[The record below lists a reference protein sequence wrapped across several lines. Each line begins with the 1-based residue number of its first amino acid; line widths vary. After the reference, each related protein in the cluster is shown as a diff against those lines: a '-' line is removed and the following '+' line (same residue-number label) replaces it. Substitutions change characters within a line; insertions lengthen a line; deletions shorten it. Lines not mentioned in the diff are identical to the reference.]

1 MRDSYWQE
9 DLASPFSISPRDIS
23 LMIIGL
29 TGGMGC
35 GKSTAARIFGDH
47 GYRCLDSDQ
56 VVREEVLTDPAVVA
70 AVRTHLGE
78 EAAPGGTIDRKV
90 VSDLIFADEAARRWL
105 EALVH
110 PRVYARWRQALAET
124 PGVPWL
130 LEVPLLFEQGL
141 ENWFDFIVCVT
152 TSSAQQIARLEERG
166 ISHALARQRISKQ
179 LPLAQKLE
187 QADYVLLNDGT
198 VEFLRGQVDRLLAA
212 PTFASVR

>member
-9 DLASPFSISPRDIS
+9 TSASPFSTGLRDLS

-35 GKSTAARIFGDH
+35 GKSTAARMFGDR
-47 GYRCLDSDQ
+47 GFRCLDSDQ
-56 VVREEVLTDPAVVA
+56 VVRDEVLTDPAVVA
-70 AVRTHLGE
+70 AVRARLGE
-78 EAAPGGTIDRKV
+78 GVAPGGAIDRKA

-110 PRVYARWRQALAET
+110 PRVYARWRQALAES
-124 PGVPWL
+124 PGGSWL

-179 LPLAQKLE
+179 LPLAQKVE

-198 VEFLRGQVDRLLAA
+198 VEFLRAQVDRLLAA
-212 PTFASVR
+212 PAFVSVR